1 LIDTNVWIDALAGR
15 LSADSFLRLTLQADW
30 VGYSAITR
38 LELFGFPGLTSGE
51 EQKMSALLKNFSEVT
66 RKSDL
71 DLMIGKDTAKRFFDR
86 YKEFDG
92 IHDLI
97 KDRAVDMLI
106 YTPEELKK
114 ISHRPFVRKMLEE
127 GITIYE
133 H

>member
-1 LIDTNVWIDALAGR
+1 MKSEDLDRVRGL
-15 LSADSFLRLTLQADW
+15 LSPLFAQNGVTKA
-30 VGYSAITR
+30 V
-38 LELFGFPGLTSGE
+38 LFGS
-51 EQKMSALLKNFSEVT
+51 FSRETGT

-71 DLMIGKDTAKRFFDR
+71 DLMIVKDTAKRFFDR
-86 YKEFDG
+86 YEEFDG

-106 YTPEELKK
+106 YTPEELQN
-114 ISHRPFVRKMLEE
+114 ISHRPFVRKILEA

>member
-1 LIDTNVWIDALAGR
+1 MKSEDLDRVRGL
-15 LSADSFLRLTLQADW
+15 LSPLF
-30 VGYSAITR
+30 TR
-38 LELFGFPGLTSGE
+38 TGVIKAVLFGS
-51 EQKMSALLKNFSEVT
+51 FSRETAT

-71 DLMIGKDTAKRFFDR
+71 DLMIVKDTAKRFFDR

-127 GITIYE
+127 GIIIYE